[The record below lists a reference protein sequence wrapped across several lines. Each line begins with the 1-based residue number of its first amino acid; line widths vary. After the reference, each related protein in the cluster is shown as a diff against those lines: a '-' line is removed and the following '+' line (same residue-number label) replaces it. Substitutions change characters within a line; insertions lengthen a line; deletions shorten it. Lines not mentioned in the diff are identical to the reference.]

1 MYDSQKPHQ
10 VNSGKITVQFE
21 DQHTEGFLSLGLLGR
36 SIVQLLPMGVVVFD
50 SDLRVVESNSMAA
63 NMIEVGDY
71 IDKSLAKGS
80 DNPEKAGLEWS
91 EKLKSALAAGQM
103 RRFEGVNYVYNGG
116 SRLLRIIFTPIIEP
130 KAQKALAGSILIE
143 DTTEKADI
151 QMKLAKA
158 ERLAAIGR
166 HTSKIAHE
174 LNSPLD
180 GVLRYINL
188 AARIVEQADLTK
200 PKEYLDRSRQ
210 ALLRMVQ
217 ILSELL
223 EFSRGNHAQLEY
235 SNIEQIIEDALRT
248 ADAKTEKLNI
258 QIFRYYTHDIPK
270 IRNGSLFQVFCNIIK
285 NAYDAMPEG
294 GQLHISTR
302 LEPDNTIVAEF
313 RDTGK
318 GFAPENKEAIFE
330 PFFTTK
336 EKGTGLGLAICK
348 DIVERYHGQITA
360 ENSQQGGSIFTVYLP
375 LASIS

>member
-10 VNSGKITVQFE
+10 VNSGKITIQFE
-21 DQHTEGFLSLGLLGR
+21 DQHPEGFLALGLLGR
-36 SIVQLLPMGVVVFD
+36 SIVQLLPIGVVVFD
-50 SDLRVVESNSMAA
+50 SDLRIVESNSMAA
-63 NMIEVGDY
+63 NLIELGDY
-71 IDKSLAKGS
+71 IDKSLAKGT
-80 DNPEKAGLEWS
+80 DNPEKARLEWS
-91 EKLKSALAAGQM
+91 EKLKSALAAGQK
-103 RRFEGVNYVYNGG
+103 RRFEGVNYVYSGG
-116 SRLLRIIFTPIIEP
+116 SRLLRILFTPIIEP
-130 KAQKALAGSILIE
+130 QAQKALAGSILIE
-143 DTTEKADI
+143 DTTEKAGI

-166 HTSKIAHE
+166 HASKIAHE

-188 AARIVEQADLTK
+188 AARIVEQANLAK

-223 EFSRGNHAQLEY
+223 EFSRNTYVPLEY
-235 SNIEQIIEDALRT
+235 TNIEQIIEDALRT
-248 ADAKTEKLNI
+248 ADTKAETLNI
-258 QIFRYYTHDIPK
+258 QILRQYTHDIPK
-270 IRNGSLFQVFCNIIK
+270 IRGGNLFQVFCNIIK

-302 LEPDNTIVAEF
+302 LEPDNTVVAEF

-318 GFAPENKEAIFE
+318 GFAPENKEAMFE

-348 DIVERYHGQITA
+348 DILEGYHGRITA
-360 ENSQQGGSIFTVYLP
+360 KNAPQGGSIFTVYLP
-375 LASIS
+375 LADYS

>member
-10 VNSGKITVQFE
+10 VNSGKITIQFE
-21 DQHTEGFLSLGLLGR
+21 DQHMESFLSLGLLGR

-63 NMIEVGDY
+63 NLIELGDY
-71 IDKSLAKGS
+71 IDKSLAKGT

-143 DTTEKADI
+143 DITEKADI

-166 HTSKIAHE
+166 HASKIAHE

-223 EFSRGNHAQLEY
+223 EFSRGNHTQLEY
-235 SNIEQIIEDALRT
+235 SNIEQIIEDVLRT

-270 IRNGSLFQVFCNIIK
+270 IRGGSLFQVFCNIIK

-318 GFAPENKEAIFE
+318 GFAPENKEAMFE

-360 ENSQQGGSIFTVYLP
+360 ENSQQGGSIFTVFLP

>member
-1 MYDSQKPHQ
+1 MYDSQKPHR

-91 EKLKSALAAGQM
+91 EKLKSALAAGQT
-103 RRFEGVNYVYNGG
+103 RRFEGINYACNGG

-166 HTSKIAHE
+166 HASKIAHE

-270 IRNGSLFQVFCNIIK
+270 IRNGSLFQVFCNIVK

-318 GFAPENKEAIFE
+318 GFAPENKEAMFE

-348 DIVERYHGQITA
+348 DIVVRYHGQITA
-360 ENSQQGGSIFTVYLP
+360 ENSQQGGSIFTVFLP
-375 LASIS
+375 LAGIS

>member
-1 MYDSQKPHQ
+1 MYDSQKPHR

-21 DQHTEGFLSLGLLGR
+21 DQRTEGFLSLGLLGR

-50 SDLRVVESNSMAA
+50 SDLRVVESNSTAA
-63 NMIEVGDY
+63 NLIELGDY
-71 IDKSLAKGS
+71 IDKSLAKGT

-166 HTSKIAHE
+166 HASKIAHE

-258 QIFRYYTHDIPK
+258 QIFRYYMHDIPK
-270 IRNGSLFQVFCNIIK
+270 IRNGSLFQVFCNIVK

-318 GFAPENKEAIFE
+318 GFAPENKEAMFE

>member
-1 MYDSQKPHQ
+1 MYDSQKPHR

-21 DQHTEGFLSLGLLGR
+21 DQRTEGFLSLGLLGR

-50 SDLRVVESNSMAA
+50 SDLRVVESNSTAA
-63 NMIEVGDY
+63 NLIELGDY
-71 IDKSLAKGS
+71 IDKSLAKGT

-166 HTSKIAHE
+166 HASKIAHE

-318 GFAPENKEAIFE
+318 GFAPENKEAMFE

>member
-1 MYDSQKPHQ
+1 MYDSPKPHQ
-10 VNSGKITVQFE
+10 VNSDKITIQFE
-21 DQHTEGFLSLGLLGR
+21 DQHAEGFLALGLLGR
-36 SIVQLLPMGVVVFD
+36 SIVQSLPMGVVIFD

-63 NMIEVGDY
+63 NLVELGDY

-80 DNPEKAGLEWS
+80 DNPEKAGLDWS
-91 EKLKSALAAGQM
+91 EKLKSALAAGQTH
-103 RRFEGVNYVYNGG
+103 RFEGVSYMSSGG

-130 KAQKALAGSILIE
+130 KTQKVLAGSILIE

-151 QMKLAKA
+151 QMQLAKA

-166 HTSKIAHE
+166 HASKIAHE

-188 AARIVEQADLTK
+188 AARIVEQANLTK

-223 EFSRGNHAQLEY
+223 EFSRGNHTQLEY
-235 SNIEQIIEDALRT
+235 SNIEQIIEDTIRT
-248 ADAKTEKLNI
+248 ADTKAETSNI
-258 QIFRYYTHDIPK
+258 QIFKHYTHDIPK
-270 IRNGSLFQVFCNIIK
+270 IRGGNLFQVFCNIIK
-285 NAYDAMPEG
+285 NAYDAMPES

-302 LEPDNTIVAEF
+302 LEPNNIVVAEF

-318 GFAPENKEAIFE
+318 GFAPENKEAMFE

-360 ENSQQGGSIFTVYLP
+360 ENAPQGGSIFTVYLP

>member
-21 DQHTEGFLSLGLLGR
+21 DQRTEGFLTLGLLGR

-63 NMIEVGDY
+63 NLIELGDY
-71 IDKSLAKGS
+71 IDKSLAKGT

-130 KAQKALAGSILIE
+130 KTQKALAGSILIE

-248 ADAKTEKLNI
+248 ADAKTENLNI

-270 IRNGSLFQVFCNIIK
+270 IRNGSLFQVFCNIVK

-318 GFAPENKEAIFE
+318 GFAPENKEAMFE

-360 ENSQQGGSIFTVYLP
+360 ENSQQGGSIFTVFLP

>member
-21 DQHTEGFLSLGLLGR
+21 DQRTEGFLTLGLLGR

-63 NMIEVGDY
+63 NLIELGDY
-71 IDKSLAKGS
+71 IDKSLAKGT
-80 DNPEKAGLEWS
+80 DDPEKAGLEWS

-130 KAQKALAGSILIE
+130 KTQKALAGSILIE

-248 ADAKTEKLNI
+248 ADAKTENLNI

-270 IRNGSLFQVFCNIIK
+270 IRNGSLFQVFCNIVK

-318 GFAPENKEAIFE
+318 GFAPENKEAMFE

-360 ENSQQGGSIFTVYLP
+360 ENSQQGGSIFTVFLP